1 MTRQFGLNGATTG
14 PHDVH
19 VDIQAA
25 REAGYQAVE
34 LRDSKVQAYLT
45 GGGSLYALRTELS
58 DAGLVVASL
67 NALERSTLAAADER
81 QGVLRRCR
89 RLCEWASALDCR
101 YVIAVPSPLA
111 DAQEPDRVAE
121 VTADA
126 LRAMAAL
133 AKPYGVRIGFEF
145 LGFSTCSVNTLAQA
159 RKIVE
164 TIRDPAVG
172 LVIDAFHFYAGG
184 STWPMLDGLRP
195 EQIFVIHLDDA
206 EQRPRPTLTDEHRLL
221 PGEGAIPL
229 KEFVQRLEGLG
240 YRGVYSIELFRP
252 EYYTWDPAT
261 LAKTALQ
268 KMEALFTP

>member
-14 PHDVH
+14 PHDLH
-19 VDIQAA
+19 TDIQAA

-81 QGVLRRCR
+81 QAVLRRCR
-89 RLCEWASALDCR
+89 RLCEWASALDCP
-101 YVIAVPSPLA
+101 YVIAVASPLA
-111 DAQEPDRVAE
+111 DTQEPNRVAE
-121 VTADA
+121 MTADA

-133 AKPYGVRIGFEF
+133 AKPYGARIGFEF
-145 LGFSTCSVNTLAQA
+145 LGFPTCSVNTLAQA
-159 RKIVE
+159 RQIVE
-164 TIRDPAVG
+164 AIHDPAVG

-206 EQRPRPTLTDEHRLL
+206 EPRPRPTLTDEHRLL

>member
-1 MTRQFGLNGATTG
+1 MSRRFGLNGATTG
-14 PHDVH
+14 PHDLH
-19 VDIQAA
+19 TDIQVA

-45 GGGSLYALRTELS
+45 GGGSLYALRAELS
-58 DAGLVVASL
+58 DAGLEAASL
-67 NALERSTLAAADER
+67 NALERSTLATGDER
-81 QGVLRRCR
+81 ESVLRRCR
-89 RLCEWASALDCR
+89 RLCEWASALDCAS
-101 YVIAVPSPLA
+101 VIAVPSPLA
-111 DAQEPDRVAE
+111 DTQAADRVAE
-121 VTADA
+121 VTVDA
-126 LRAMAAL
+126 LRAMAAV

-145 LGFSTCSVNTLAQA
+145 LGFATCSVNTLAQA
-159 RKIVE
+159 RQILDAL
-164 TIRDPAVG
+164 RNPAVG
-172 LVIDAFHFYAGG
+172 LVIDAFHFYVGG

-206 EQRPRPTLTDEHRLL
+206 EPRPRSALTDEHRLL

-229 KEFVQRLEGLG
+229 REFVYRLEGFG

-252 EYYTWDPAT
+252 EYYKWDPAT